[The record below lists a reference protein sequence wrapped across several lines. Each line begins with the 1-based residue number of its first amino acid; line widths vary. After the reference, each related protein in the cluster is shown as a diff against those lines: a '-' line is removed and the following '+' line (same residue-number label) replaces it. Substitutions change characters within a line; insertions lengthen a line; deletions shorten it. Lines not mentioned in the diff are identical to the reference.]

1 MAFALDA
8 VGRAVP
14 IGRVCPEAAAPSGR
28 EGRCAEA
35 AFAALVD
42 RHYAPLLRY
51 LTRQTGNPELAA
63 DLTQESFLVAYRA
76 FGGLR
81 VDACAGAWLY
91 RIARNQLRMEWR
103 RRRLRRL
110 VSLDWLPPGAPAA
123 FPALRRTDASG
134 DCGERDRIQR
144 ALESLSP
151 GLREALL
158 LHDLAGFTGEEVAR
172 ILGIQPAA
180 ARKRICRAEAAFR
193 RAYGPV
199 SVPDADHAAT

>member
-14 IGRVCPEAAAPSGR
+14 IGRDCLQVVAPAGR
-28 EGRCAEA
+28 EARRRET
-35 AFAALVD
+35 AFAALVE
-42 RHYAPLLRY
+42 RHYAALLRY
-51 LTRQTGNPELAA
+51 LTRQTGHPELAA
-63 DLTQESFLVAYRA
+63 DLTQESFLAAYRA
-76 FGGLR
+76 FAGLR
-81 VDACAGAWLY
+81 VDACAEAWLY

-110 VSLDWLPPGAPAA
+110 VSLDWLPDGAQAL
-123 FPALRRTDASG
+123 FPALRRADASG

-144 ALESLSP
+144 ALETLSP

-158 LHDLAGFTGEEVAR
+158 LHDLGGFTGEEVAR

-193 RAYGPV
+193 RAYGPI
-199 SVPDADHAAT
+199 SLPDAGRVAT